1 MAHVEKYVR
10 TSVPHMVAH
19 YERRKDEHGE
29 YIKFANQNIDLS
41 RTERNYNLGP
51 PRPCGQAEF
60 IQERCQ
66 ELNAAK
72 RKDLN
77 VLADWIVTAPPSVI
91 EAKMTDK
98 FLAETYNFL
107 AERYGEENVV
117 SCYVHLD
124 EVTPHLH
131 FAFVPVTKDGRIS
144 ARDRLCRYDL
154 STFHKDLDTHIK
166 KKLGDSYKNDLL
178 TGQTKLN
185 GNKSVA
191 RLKEESKKVAQEL
204 EEIKPIRRG
213 FGKVTLT
220 EEAYDKCTQA
230 VAQYARSSEVAETL
244 SKDVNMFLRERS
256 IDAKEQRRLEERCST
271 LEGQNKGL
279 QRKVQSYEEFIEQ
292 PDELPKYRVFVA
304 RKSKRTIHSK

>member
-41 RTERNYNLGP
+41 RTEQNYNLGP

-91 EAKMTDK
+91 EAKITDK
-98 FLAETYNFL
+98 FLAETYHFL

-131 FAFVPVTKDGRIS
+131 FAFVPVTKDGRVS

-154 STFHKDLDTHIK
+154 STFHKDLDVHIK

-191 RLKEESKKVAQEL
+191 QLKEESKKIAQEL
-204 EEIKPIRRG
+204 EEIKPIRRR

-230 VAQYARSSEVAETL
+230 VAQYARSSEVAEAM
-244 SKDVNMFLRERS
+244 SKDINMFLRERS
-256 IDAKEQRRLEERCST
+256 IVSNTQRRLEERCSI
-271 LEGQNKGL
+271 LEAQNKGL
-279 QRKVQSYEEFIEQ
+279 QKKVRTYEEFIGQ
-292 PDELPKYRVFVA
+292 PEELSKYQAFIA
-304 RKSKRTIHSK
+304 QKSRRIIHSK